1 MRSPLHYSTL
11 HHKVGAKRAGGGP
24 LVVTTHV
31 QLLGAFFAPH
41 KLTRTYAPKADLGS
55 SSEVVKRTSV
65 CSGMAIEARRT
76 AANEEK
82 KNEIKLSL
90 SITRSIIFAL
100 PPECQASLRAPTRQS
115 G

>member
-11 HHKVGAKRAGGGP
+11 HHKAGAKRAGGGP

-65 CSGMAIEARRT
+65 CSGMATEARRT

-82 KNEIKLSL
+82 KRNKTFAFNNKIDNFCTGVPSL
-90 SITRSIIFAL
+90 FAR
-100 PPECQASLRAPTRQS
+100 PNQTIRI